1 MRRYGGSFLLEA
13 VQSFQQKQKAAGSPR
28 DELKLYLESGVES
41 TEDVITWWGVHLTF
55 QDAVNVI

>member
-1 MRRYGGSFLLEA
+1 MQRYGGSFLLEA
-13 VQSFQQKQKAAGSPR
+13 VQSFQQEQKAAGSPR

>member
-1 MRRYGGSFLLEA
+1 MRRYGSSFLLKA
-13 VQSFQQKQKAAGSPR
+13 VQSFQQEQKAAGSPR
-28 DELKLYLESGVES
+28 DELKLYLKSGVES